1 MADGDPQSYGG
12 TQVGEA
18 LFGDAVAGAPL
29 NGHGSSPLDATGG
42 DGGDADGAKMT
53 LLEHIAE
60 LRKRVLIMA
69 LAVVV
74 TSIAGW
80 FLYEPVLSFVHES
93 YKNFCHAHPGK
104 LISCNFL
111 VLGPTEGFLTRLKI
125 ASYIGIALAAPVWL
139 WEIWRFI
146 TPGLTKNE
154 KRYAIPF
161 VSSALVLFSMGV
173 ATAVLVWPKALT
185 WLIDVAGPSVTTG
198 YSLTSYVSLYL
209 LVCLVFGGVFLYPII
224 VVFLMIAGVVP
235 SKTWRKWRRAA
246 IVVICVVAAVVTPSN
261 DPFTFMALAIPM
273 MVFYEVSIIIGRVMK
288 K

>member
-1 MADGDPQSYGG
+1 
-12 TQVGEA
+12 
-18 LFGDAVAGAPL
+18 
-29 NGHGSSPLDATGG
+29 
-42 DGGDADGAKMT
+42 
-53 LLEHIAE
+53 
-60 LRKRVLIMA
+60 MA
-69 LAVVV
+69 LSVVV

-139 WEIWRFI
+139 WEVWRFI

-154 KRYAIPF
+154 KKYAIPF
-161 VSSALVLFSMGV
+161 VASALVLFSMGV
-173 ATAVLVWPKALT
+173 GTAILIWPHALT

-273 MVFYEVSIIIGRVMK
+273 MVFYEASIIIGRIMK

>member
-1 MADGDPQSYGG
+1 MADGEPETHGG
-12 TQVGEA
+12 TQVGEPP
-18 LFGDAVAGAPL
+18 FGDAVGGAPL
-29 NGHGSSPLDATGG
+29 NGHSASPLDATR
-42 DGGDADGAKMT
+42 DGDGAKMT
-53 LLEHIAE
+53 LLEHLAE

-69 LAVVV
+69 LSVVV

-93 YKNFCHAHPGK
+93 YKNFCHVHPGK

-139 WEIWRFI
+139 WELWRFI
-146 TPGLTKNE
+146 TPGLTKSE
-154 KRYAIPF
+154 KKYAVPF
-161 VSSALVLFSMGV
+161 VASALLLFSMGV
-173 ATAVLVWPKALT
+173 GTAVLVWPKALT
-185 WLIDVAGPSVTTG
+185 WLIDVAGPNVTTG

-235 SKTWRKWRRAA
+235 SATWRKWRRAA

-261 DPFTFMALAIPM
+261 DPFTFLGLAVPM
-273 MVFYEVSIIIGRVMK
+273 LFFYEGSILLGRILK

>member
-1 MADGDPQSYGG
+1 MSDVDPQTHGG
-12 TQVGEA
+12 TQLGEP

-29 NGHGSSPLDATGG
+29 NGHGSSTLGG
-42 DGGDADGAKMT
+42 TADGDGAKMT

-80 FLYEPVLSFVHES
+80 FLYQPVLSFVHES

-154 KRYAIPF
+154 KKYAIPF
-161 VSSALVLFSMGV
+161 VASALLLFCMGV
-173 ATAVLVWPKALT
+173 ATAILIWPRALT

-235 SKTWRKWRRAA
+235 SKTWRKWRRVA

-273 MVFYEVSIIIGRVMK
+273 MVFYEVSIIIGRIMK

>member
-1 MADGDPQSYGG
+1 VPDGDPQTHGA
-12 TQVGEA
+12 TQVGDPLGA
-18 LFGDAVAGAPL
+18 AVAGAPL
-29 NGHGSSPLDATGG
+29 NGHSSTTLDGTG
-42 DGGDADGAKMT
+42 DGDDAKMT
-53 LLEHIAE
+53 LLEHLAE

-69 LAVVV
+69 LSVVV

-154 KRYAIPF
+154 KKYAIPF
-161 VSSALVLFSMGV
+161 VVSACLLFSMGV
-173 ATAVLVWPKALT
+173 ATAVLIWPRALT

-209 LVCLVFGGVFLYPII
+209 LVCLVFGGVFLYPIA

-235 SKTWRKWRRAA
+235 SKTWRKWRRVA
-246 IVVICVVAAVVTPSN
+246 IVLICVVAAVVTPSN
-261 DPFTFMALAIPM
+261 DPFTFLALAIPM
-273 MVFYEVSIIIGRVMK
+273 MVFYEGSILLGRILK

>member
-1 MADGDPQSYGG
+1 MSDVDPQTHGG
-12 TQVGEA
+12 TQVGDPLLGA
-18 LFGDAVAGAPL
+18 AVAGAPL
-29 NGHGSSPLDATGG
+29 NGHGSSTLDGTAEG
-42 DGGDADGAKMT
+42 DGAKMT

-69 LAVVV
+69 LSVVV

-139 WEIWRFI
+139 WEVWRFI

-154 KRYAIPF
+154 KKYAIPF
-161 VSSALVLFSMGV
+161 VASALVLFSMGV
-173 ATAVLVWPKALT
+173 GTAILIWPHALT

-273 MVFYEVSIIIGRVMK
+273 MVFYEASIIIGRIMK

>member
-1 MADGDPQSYGG
+1 MADGEPETHGG
-12 TQVGEA
+12 TQVGEPF
-18 LFGDAVAGAPL
+18 FGDAVGGAPL
-29 NGHGSSPLDATGG
+29 NGHSASPLEATS
-42 DGGDADGAKMT
+42 DGDGAKMT
-53 LLEHIAE
+53 LLEHLAE

-69 LAVVV
+69 LSVVV

-93 YKNFCHAHPGK
+93 YKNFCHVHPGK

-139 WEIWRFI
+139 WELWRFI
-146 TPGLTKNE
+146 TPGLTKCE
-154 KRYAIPF
+154 KKYAVPF
-161 VSSALVLFSMGV
+161 VASALLLFSMGV
-173 ATAVLVWPKALT
+173 GTAVLVWPKALT
-185 WLIDVAGPSVTTG
+185 WLIDVAGPNVTTG

-235 SKTWRKWRRAA
+235 SATWRKWRRAA

-261 DPFTFMALAIPM
+261 DPFTFLGLAVPM
-273 MVFYEVSIIIGRVMK
+273 LFFYEGSILLGRILK

>member
-1 MADGDPQSYGG
+1 MADGEPQAQGG

-18 LFGDAVAGAPL
+18 PLGTAVAGAPL
-29 NGHGSSPLDATGG
+29 NGHSSSPQGATG
-42 DGGDADGAKMT
+42 DGDGAKMT
-53 LLEHIAE
+53 LLEHLAE
-60 LRKRVLIMA
+60 LRKRVLICA

-80 FLYEPVLSFVHES
+80 FLYEPVLSFVHQS

-139 WEIWRFI
+139 WEVWRFI

-154 KRYAIPF
+154 KKYAIPF
-161 VSSALVLFSMGV
+161 VLSALMLFSMGV
-173 ATAVLVWPKALT
+173 GTAILVWPKALA

-198 YSLTSYVSLYL
+198 YSLTSYVSLYIL
-209 LVCLVFGGVFLYPII
+209 ICLVFGGVFLYPIV
-224 VVFLMIAGVVP
+224 VVFLMISGVVP
-235 SKTWRKWRRAA
+235 SATWRKWRRGA
-246 IVVICVVAAVVTPSN
+246 IVLLFVVAAVATPSN
-261 DPFTFMALAIPM
+261 DPFTFLGMAVPM
-273 MVFYEVSIIIGRVMK
+273 VIFYEVSILIGRLLK

>member
-1 MADGDPQSYGG
+1 MADGDPQIPGG
-12 TQVGEA
+12 TQVGDPLLGA
-18 LFGDAVAGAPL
+18 AVAGAPL
-29 NGHGSSPLDATGG
+29 NGHSSPPLEATSEG
-42 DGGDADGAKMT
+42 DDAKMT
-53 LLEHIAE
+53 LLEHLAE

-69 LAVVV
+69 LSVVV

-93 YKNFCHAHPGK
+93 YKNFCHVHPGK

-154 KRYAIPF
+154 KKYAVPF
-161 VSSALVLFSMGV
+161 VASALVLFSMGV
-173 ATAVLVWPKALT
+173 GTAVLVWPKALT
-185 WLIDVAGPSVTTG
+185 WLIDVAGPNVTTG

-235 SKTWRKWRRAA
+235 SRTWRKWRRAA

-261 DPFTFMALAIPM
+261 DPFTFLALAIPM
-273 MVFYEVSIIIGRVMK
+273 MVFYEGSIVLGRVLK

>member
-1 MADGDPQSYGG
+1 MADGDPQIPGG
-12 TQVGEA
+12 TQVGDPLLGA
-18 LFGDAVAGAPL
+18 AVAGAPL
-29 NGHGSSPLDATGG
+29 NGHSSPPLEATSDG
-42 DGGDADGAKMT
+42 DDAKMT
-53 LLEHIAE
+53 LLEHLAE

-69 LAVVV
+69 LSVVV

-93 YKNFCHAHPGK
+93 YKNFCHVHPGK

-154 KRYAIPF
+154 KKYAIPF
-161 VSSALVLFSMGV
+161 VASALVLFSMGV
-173 ATAVLVWPKALT
+173 ATAVLVWPRALT
-185 WLIDVAGPSVTTG
+185 WLIDVAGPNVTTG

-235 SKTWRKWRRAA
+235 SRTWRKWRRAA

-261 DPFTFMALAIPM
+261 DPFTFLALAIPM
-273 MVFYEVSIIIGRVMK
+273 MVFYEGSIILGRVLK